1 MQHGLTSDELIE
13 LYRLMLRIRF
23 FEEAIDRVYRL
34 GLMPG
39 LAHLY
44 IGEEAVA
51 VGACKALRPDDFIT
65 STHRGHGHVIAKGGD
80 IDLMMAE
87 VMGKVT
93 GYCKGKG
100 GSMHIADLGL
110 GILGANGV
118 VGGGFGIAT
127 GAGLSASMRGL
138 DRVTICFF
146 GDGASNQG
154 IFHEALNLAA
164 IWKLPVI
171 YVCENNQ
178 YGLSLSR
185 RHSMAVERVAE
196 RAAAYAMP
204 GETVDGNDVL
214 AVYGAVR
221 KAVAHARGG
230 EGPSL
235 IECETYRWR
244 GHHVGDPGTEYR
256 TSDEVDEWKLLCPI
270 DCYRAS
276 LIDQGHFTVEEA
288 DGIVTAEKAAVERAV
303 RYAEESPFPSLETVE
318 TDIYAEGEVIA

>member
-1 MQHGLTSDELIE
+1 MPHGLTRDDLVD

-23 FEEAIDRVYRL
+23 FEEAINRVYQL

-51 VGACKALRPDDFIT
+51 VGACKALRPDDYIT

-80 IDLMMAE
+80 IKRMMAE
-87 VMGKVT
+87 VMGRAT
-93 GYCKGKG
+93 GYCEGKG

-127 GAGLSASMRGL
+127 GAGLSSMMQGL
-138 DRVTICFF
+138 DSVTVCFF
-146 GDGASNQG
+146 GDGANNQG
-154 IFHEALNLAA
+154 IFHEALNLAS

-185 RHSMAVERVAE
+185 RHSMAVKRVSD
-196 RAAAYAMP
+196 RAAGYAMP

-214 AVYGAVR
+214 AVYEAVR
-221 KAVAHARGG
+221 AAVAFARAG

-235 IECETYRWR
+235 VECETYRWG

-256 TSDEVDEWKLLCPI
+256 TSDEVDEWKVLCPL
-270 DCYRAS
+270 DCYRAG
-276 LIDQGHFTVEEA
+276 LIEKGHLTEDAA
-288 DGIVTAEKAAVERAV
+288 DGIVADEKAAVEEAV
-303 RYAEESPFPSLETVE
+303 EYAKESPFPTLETVD
-318 TDIYAEGEVIA
+318 TDVYAGEEVVP

>member
-1 MQHGLTSDELIE
+1 MPHGLTRDDLVE

-23 FEEAIDRVYRL
+23 FEEAINRVYQL

-51 VGACKALRPDDFIT
+51 VGACKALRPDDYIT

-80 IDLMMAE
+80 LKLMMAE

-127 GAGLSASMRGL
+127 GAGLSSAMQGL
-138 DRVTICFF
+138 DSVTVCFF

-154 IFHEALNLAA
+154 IFHEALNLAS

-185 RHSMAVERVAE
+185 RHSMAVERVSD
-196 RAAAYAMP
+196 RAAAYGMP

-214 AVYGAVR
+214 AVYEAVR
-221 KAVAHARGG
+221 VAVARARAG
-230 EGPSL
+230 EGPAL
-235 IECETYRWR
+235 VECETYRWG
-244 GHHVGDPGTEYR
+244 GHHVGDPGTDYR
-256 TSDEVDEWKLLCPI
+256 TSDEVDEWKLLCPL

-276 LIDQGHFTVEEA
+276 LIEQGFLTEDAA
-288 DGIVTAEKAAVERAV
+288 DGIVADEKAAVEESV
-303 RYAEESPFPSLETVE
+303 EYAKESPFPTLETVD
-318 TDIYAEGEVIA
+318 TDVYAGEEVA